1 MGDMATSRGGGLVGQ
16 IGRLFERGT
25 VAGLPEGQILQRYA
39 VHRDDAAFE
48 ALVGRHGSTVLGVC
62 RRLLRDPNDVEDAFQ
77 ATFVILVRKAGG
89 LRDQEA
95 LGPWLHG
102 VAYRVASRAR
112 ADAARRR
119 RRESPDERAM
129 ALALAPAPSREEL
142 RRLLD
147 EEILRLPDKLRLPVV
162 LCLLEGRTYDEA
174 AHQLRWTVGMVRG
187 RLAVARARLRD
198 RLIRRGEAPSAA
210 LALVEFG
217 ALAVP
222 PGLVAS
228 APRITASVLSGKAG
242 ASSAVALANRT
253 MRSWLMGRIATAA
266 LAWVAAGVALGVGS
280 MGLRL
285 LAGPEGEAKD
295 PPVLAGEL
303 AQEKAVAKEVRAA
316 TPKRRR
322 GSLESE
328 IHPIT
333 IEGRALDGDGRP
345 VAGASIVVTDA
356 NWMRSG
362 DAVLGRGVSGS
373 DGRFVL
379 RDLPL
384 PVLPPE
390 PGPIPKPTQGRFEV
404 AGSAPGLAFG
414 WHAIQS
420 YRPEPR
426 PADFRDPKP
435 GLVVFSGQPIVSDLV
450 LGPPARV
457 RGRVVDDR
465 GHPVVGA
472 RIQFGYIDSTRNPDG
487 YGNWKCS
494 AINPDDGDDLSFN
507 GVGSLPE
514 DVRTART
521 DADGRYAI
529 ESLPREAKLLTLI
542 DQDRTLEPFFL
553 TIATSARAFPG
564 VRSLGHDGVLDHM
577 FTLPQTVP
585 ILVTFADSGRPAPG
599 VTVLAEVQMMQRAG
613 AIATTGPEG
622 LARLALRPGT
632 YPLRIEPPI
641 GMPFRVG
648 GGFLQ
653 VRDEAP
659 KAPLR
664 FEISPGAVVV
674 LEAVDADSGLGIA
687 GVGFAFA
694 TDTSADRHDVR
705 SRTAS
710 VDHPITDDSGRLR
723 VVMDPG
729 RRQFFPA
736 RVPPGSEH
744 ATKASPMLALNPGET
759 TTARFAFG
767 KRAEPAAEAGHPEED
782 EVGGRLRTLWEAQAR
797 LIRRGRVRA
806 TQSFFNGDSIPPDH
820 LRRLLESLGP
830 DKVPPLL
837 DLIRETFSEAPPG
850 STGMLEIVVDGPRR
864 RQEEAGADLGP
875 RHRSAGRRLRG
886 HLRRLRGPGDPRGR
900 GDRSPGS
907 ARLPRRFP
915 AGAGQGREPP
925 QAGVTRG
932 PRRIPP
938 RSRDDPWRAL
948 GRSGIAPAFGQ
959 SLLLCRIIPLKLIL
973 TPRRKKARG
982 KPPWE
987 RLVGATPMA
996 IAGSIEGGGQ
1006 VRCGARM
1013 LGRAAPRGSEGGD
1026 RSRRG
1031 GRSSRSRWPRS
1042 SRSWAIGR
1050 GAATF

>member
-472 RIQFGYIDSTRNPDG
+472 
-487 YGNWKCS
+487 
-494 AINPDDGDDLSFN
+494 
-507 GVGSLPE
+507 
-514 DVRTART
+514 
-521 DADGRYAI
+521 
-529 ESLPREAKLLTLI
+529 
-542 DQDRTLEPFFL
+542 
-553 TIATSARAFPG
+553 
-564 VRSLGHDGVLDHM
+564 
-577 FTLPQTVP
+577 
-585 ILVTFADSGRPAPG
+585 
-599 VTVLAEVQMMQRAG
+599 
-613 AIATTGPEG
+613 
-622 LARLALRPGT
+622 
-632 YPLRIEPPI
+632 
-641 GMPFRVG
+641 
-648 GGFLQ
+648 
-653 VRDEAP
+653 
-659 KAPLR
+659 
-664 FEISPGAVVV
+664 
-674 LEAVDADSGLGIA
+674 
-687 GVGFAFA
+687 
-694 TDTSADRHDVR
+694 
-705 SRTAS
+705 
-710 VDHPITDDSGRLR
+710 
-723 VVMDPG
+723 
-729 RRQFFPA
+729 
-736 RVPPGSEH
+736 